1 MNNEQALEQIFDRL
15 AQLERRYERR
25 QDRNAQQYEDESENS
40 HSDNDPEEEAE
51 EEEKLVSAIEAREAG
66 AYDLQESVKHL
77 FPEDSTLSLLS
88 SRSAKR
94 LFHKYPTPRG
104 GYLQSPRLE
113 SFRQHRIPKQTL
125 LLDVYLAEI
134 QKDILGLARPLLL
147 FLNKMDADQGK
158 IDPKDLAVTLEDTIY
173 LTLHT
178 AAKVKVE
185 RRSRI
190 AKEAKLP
197 QGMARDAKFVRSSSK
212 DSLFGEGFISEV
224 MEQERAAILFDQTHK
239 PKPQSRPNY
248 QGRRQYNNGRQG
260 KGVWGQRSP
269 RNQRYD
275 NNSNA
280 NYNNAPSNPTNTS
293 SSQLNRFPGN

>member
-15 AQLERRYERR
+15 AQLERRYE
-25 QDRNAQQYEDESENS
+25 Q
-40 HSDNDPEEEAE
+40 EEAE

-66 AYDLQESVKHL
+66 AYNLQGSVKHL
-77 FPEDSTLSLLS
+77 FPEDSTLSLLL

-104 GYLQSPRLE
+104 RYLQIPRLE
-113 SFRQHRIPKQTL
+113 SFWQHRIPKQTL
-125 LLDVYLAEI
+125 LLDVYYNKHQVSNLIFIIARNPE
-134 QKDILGLARPLLL
+134 DILGLARPLLL

-173 LTLHT
+173 LTLYT

-224 MEQERAAILFDQTHK
+224 IEQERGAILFDQTHK

-260 KGVWGQRSP
+260 KGVRGQRSP

-280 NYNNAPSNPTNTS
+280 NYNYALSNPTNTS
-293 SSQLNRFPGN
+293 SSQLNRLPGN